1 MEMMMTAAR
10 NMVDVAIVGA
20 GPYGLSI
27 AAHLRHEGIPFRIF
41 GKLMDSW
48 KSHMPKGMMLKS
60 DGFASNLD
68 DPEAS
73 FTLGKF
79 CASQG
84 IPYGDTVIPVRL
96 DTFTA
101 YGEAFQKRMVPELED
116 KFVTGIEPS
125 AQGFMLKL
133 DDGENFPARKV
144 ILAVGITHFQYMPES
159 LSRLGTELATHSYVH
174 HDLEA
179 FRGRTVVVFGGG
191 ASATDLAGL
200 LRDADADV
208 HLVARQPQLKFH
220 GKPDP
225 NKKRT
230 LWQNIRAPQSGL
242 GPGWRSYLVANHASR
257 FRHLPEGLRLEIV
270 RTHLGPS
277 GGWFAKEKVVGR
289 VPLHLG
295 YSLEKTEAQG
305 KKIRLQLRAADG
317 KEQQIEADH
326 LIAATGY
333 KVDMERLQFLSGEIR
348 SKVRTV
354 GGSPLLSATFESS
367 VPGIYFAGLAAA
379 NTFGPLMRFAFGAA
393 FSAERLREAM
403 VRSLSRSKVM
413 SPVPRAI
420 SPEKEE
426 AGTL

>member
-1 MEMMMTAAR
+1 
-10 NMVDVAIVGA
+10 MVEIAIVGA

-27 AAHLRHEGIPFRIF
+27 AAHLRHRGIHFRIF

-60 DGFASNLD
+60 DGFASNIY
-68 DPEAS
+68 DPEGS

-79 CASQG
+79 CASQD
-84 IPYGDTVIPVRL
+84 IKYGDTAIPVRL

-116 KFVTGIEPS
+116 KLVTGIEPS
-125 AQGFMLKL
+125 GQGFTLRL
-133 DDGENFPARKV
+133 DDGENFEAKRV
-144 ILAVGITHFQYMPES
+144 ILAVGITNFQYMPDS
-159 LSRLGTELATHSYVH
+159 LSRLGTELATHSFVH
-174 HDLEA
+174 HDLGA
-179 FRGRTVVVFGGG
+179 FRGCTVVVLGGG

-200 LRDADADV
+200 LRDADVDV
-208 HLVARQPQLKFH
+208 QLVARQPQLKFH

-242 GPGWRSYLVANHASR
+242 GPGWRSYLVANHASL
-257 FRHLPEGLRLEIV
+257 FRYLPEGLRLEIV

-295 YSLEKTEAQG
+295 YSLEKAERQG
-305 KKIRLQLRAADG
+305 QKVCLHLRSADG
-317 KEQQIEADH
+317 KEQRIEADH
-326 LIAATGY
+326 VIAATGY
-333 KVDMERLQFLSGEIR
+333 KVDMERLQFLSRQIR

-354 GGSPLLSATFESS
+354 GGSPQLSSTFESS
-367 VPGIYFAGLAAA
+367 VPGLYFAGLAAA
-379 NTFGPLMRFAFGAA
+379 NTFGPLMRFAFGAGFA
-393 FSAERLREAM
+393 AERLREA
-403 VRSLSRSKVM
+403 VAQSVSRSKVL
-413 SPVPRAI
+413 SSVPHAI

>member
-1 MEMMMTAAR
+1 MAAGS
-10 NMVDVAIVGA
+10 MIDVAIVGA

-27 AAHLRHEGIPFRIF
+27 AAHLRHQGIPFRIF

-60 DGFASNLD
+60 DGFASNVY
-68 DPEAS
+68 DPEDS

-79 CASQG
+79 CASQD
-84 IPYGDTVIPVRL
+84 IKYGDTVIPVRL

-116 KFVTGIEPS
+116 KLVTRVEPS
-125 AQGFMLKL
+125 QLGFTLKL
-133 DDGENFPARKV
+133 DDGESFQARKV

-159 LSRLGTELATHSYVH
+159 LSRLGKDLASHSYAH
-174 HDLEA
+174 YDLDA
-179 FRGRTVVVFGGG
+179 FRGRKVVVLGGG

-200 LRDADADV
+200 LRDSDADV
-208 HLVARQPQLKFH
+208 QLVARQPQLKFH

-242 GPGWRSYLVANHASR
+242 GPGWRSYLVANHAAL

-277 GGWFAKEKVVGR
+277 GGWFAKEKVIGR
-289 VPLHLG
+289 VPLLLG
-295 YSLEKTEAQG
+295 YSLEKAEARDD
-305 KKIRLQLRAADG
+305 KVRLQLRYADG
-317 KEQQIEADH
+317 KELSIEADH

-333 KVDMERLQFLSGEIR
+333 RVEMERLQFLSREIR
-348 SKVRTV
+348 SRVRTV
-354 GGSPLLSATFESS
+354 GGSPLLSSKFESS
-367 VPGIYFAGLAAA
+367 VPGLYFAGLAAA
-379 NTFGPLMRFAFGAA
+379 NTFGPLMRFAFGAGFA
-393 FSAERLREAM
+393 AERLREA
-403 VRSLSRSKVM
+403 VARSVSWGKAL
-413 SPVPRAI
+413 SPVPHAI
-420 SPEKEE
+420 APEKEE